1 MAVTG
6 RLALVALLGVVP
18 LALAP
23 HVLTFLVVLFVLI
36 ACLVIDLVLAAS
48 PRRVLS
54 QRTPTG
60 PTRLGQTTTS
70 HLVLI
75 NGSKRTLR
83 ASLRDA
89 WQPSAGASDNRAHL
103 RLAAGERRAIDVRL
117 TPTRRGERHTDR
129 LTIRSLGPLGT
140 AARQHSF
147 AVPGVVRVL
156 PAFASVRHLPSRL
169 ARLRDLEGRTLTM
182 TRGQGTEFDSLRE
195 YVIGDDV
202 RSIDWRAS
210 ARVADVVVRTWRPER
225 DRHVVLVLDSGRTS
239 AGRVGDSPRL
249 DAAMDASMLLT
260 ALAARAGD
268 HVHLFVG
275 DAGLRALVRDTD
287 LTELANT
294 LSDIEPALV
303 ETDWSALVRQVLTRI
318 KQRSLVVLLTPLE
331 PAVIQA
337 GLLPDLAQLT
347 RHHRV
352 IVASVADPALERIT
366 TARGSTEAVYGA
378 AAASAAT
385 SERAALAR
393 RLAARGVS
401 VVDEPPDTIA
411 PRLADTYIDL
421 KALGQI

>member
-1 MAVTG
+1 
-6 RLALVALLGVVP
+6 
-18 LALAP
+18 
-23 HVLTFLVVLFVLI
+23 
-36 ACLVIDLVLAAS
+36 
-48 PRRVLS
+48 
-54 QRTPTG
+54 
-60 PTRLGQTTTS
+60 
-70 HLVLI
+70 
-75 NGSKRTLR
+75 
-83 ASLRDA
+83 
-89 WQPSAGASDNRAHL
+89 
-103 RLAAGERRAIDVRL
+103 
-117 TPTRRGERHTDR
+117 
-129 LTIRSLGPLGT
+129 
-140 AARQHSF
+140 
-147 AVPGVVRVL
+147 
-156 PAFASVRHLPSRL
+156 
-169 ARLRDLEGRTLTM
+169 
-182 TRGQGTEFDSLRE
+182 
-195 YVIGDDV
+195 
-202 RSIDWRAS
+202 
-210 ARVADVVVRTWRPER
+210 
-225 DRHVVLVLDSGRTS
+225 
-239 AGRVGDSPRL
+239 
-249 DAAMDASMLLT
+249 MDASMLLT

-287 LTELANT
+287 LTELANM

-352 IVASVADPALERIT
+352 IVASVADPALVRMT
-366 TARGSTEAVYGA
+366 AARGSTEAVYGA
-378 AAASAAT
+378 AAATAAT

>member
-1 MAVTG
+1 
-6 RLALVALLGVVP
+6 
-18 LALAP
+18 
-23 HVLTFLVVLFVLI
+23 
-36 ACLVIDLVLAAS
+36 
-48 PRRVLS
+48 
-54 QRTPTG
+54 
-60 PTRLGQTTTS
+60 
-70 HLVLI
+70 
-75 NGSKRTLR
+75 
-83 ASLRDA
+83 
-89 WQPSAGASDNRAHL
+89 
-103 RLAAGERRAIDVRL
+103 
-117 TPTRRGERHTDR
+117 
-129 LTIRSLGPLGT
+129 
-140 AARQHSF
+140 
-147 AVPGVVRVL
+147 
-156 PAFASVRHLPSRL
+156 
-169 ARLRDLEGRTLTM
+169 
-182 TRGQGTEFDSLRE
+182 
-195 YVIGDDV
+195 
-202 RSIDWRAS
+202 
-210 ARVADVVVRTWRPER
+210 
-225 DRHVVLVLDSGRTS
+225 
-239 AGRVGDSPRL
+239 
-249 DAAMDASMLLT
+249 MLLT